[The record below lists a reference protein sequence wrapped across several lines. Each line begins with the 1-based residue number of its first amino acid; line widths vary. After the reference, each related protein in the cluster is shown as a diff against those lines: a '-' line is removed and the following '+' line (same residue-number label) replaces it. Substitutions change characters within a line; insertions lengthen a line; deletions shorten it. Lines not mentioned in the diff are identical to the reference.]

1 MGVFFGM
8 SYLDDIWE
16 QPSVIAA
23 ISQRYRQATAW
34 QNLQQYLE
42 RHPQSLII
50 LTGMGGSYQALWC
63 LWQALNQR
71 GLPAILVEAGELFH
85 YMTAMVSQSTLLVVV
100 SQSGESVEIR
110 RLMEALPTEVVVVS
124 ITNTDA
130 NYLASHSR
138 FNFPTFAGHE
148 VGVATKT
155 FTSSLALLHLLGCLL
170 VKLPLATACEQLH
183 QVARQMHLVLE
194 QSETWR
200 QATFAHLASAE
211 YMALIGRGPGLTAM
225 MNGALILQEAAR
237 VPAMSY
243 SGGQFRHGPM
253 EMVSEALGAVVLA
266 NDGATSG
273 LNLKLAREIAARAGK
288 VVLMEQ
294 TELTASSHG
303 YSPNLLTLEL
313 PSANEFL
320 SPLLAILPLQLLG
333 AEFAQKA
340 GIVPGEFRWS
350 GKVIT
355 VE

>member
-1 MGVFFGM
+1 M

-16 QPSVIAA
+16 QPTLIAA
-23 ISQRYRQATAW
+23 ISQRYRQPTAW

-42 RHPQSLII
+42 RHPQSLVI

-63 LWQALNQR
+63 LWQALNQQ

-110 RLMEALPTEVVVVS
+110 RLIESLPTEVVVVS

-138 FNFPTFAGHE
+138 FNFPTLAGNE

-155 FTSSLALLHLLGCLL
+155 FTSSLALAYLMGCLL
-170 VKLPLATACEQLH
+170 LKMPLAPICDQLD
-183 QVARQMHLVLE
+183 QVALQMRQVLE
-194 QSETWR
+194 QSEAWR
-200 QATFAHLASAE
+200 QTTFAHLSTAK
-211 YMALIGRGPGLTAM
+211 YMALIGRGPGLAAM

-237 VPAMSY
+237 LPAMSY

-253 EMVSEALGAVVLA
+253 ELVSKDLGAVILA
-266 NDGATSG
+266 NDGVTSS
-273 LNLKLAREIAARAGK
+273 LNLKLAREIATRAGK

-294 TELTASSHG
+294 TQLSAVSHG
-303 YSPNLLTLEL
+303 YSPNLLVLEL

-320 SPLLAILPLQLLG
+320 SPLLAVLPLQLLG
-333 AEFAQKA
+333 AEFAQHF

-355 VE
+355 AE